1 MSTLLF
7 FPFTCRTRRLPLM
20 MLVVAFALLNLNACA
35 KSPQQAVTPVAVAPT
50 QTLPKPQPD
59 ALVTPQTNP
68 LAARTEQLKQTVLD
82 KLVFLPGGTFEMGDW
97 GSPEGLP
104 YDGWSQARPLHKVT
118 LDGFSMMA
126 YKVTYD
132 DFDLFTDVVGEQRIN
147 QDPDWLKARAPRKPA
162 GVNWYGA
169 KAYCEWLGK
178 LTGQPFDL
186 PTEAQWEYAA
196 RSGGKRLLFATD
208 NGDVDEGRNYPKDG
222 ELDRTLKIRLVP
234 PDIGTYP
241 PNPAGLYGMLDYSSS
256 EWVND
261 WYDPDYYKVSPEF
274 NPTGPEK
281 GQPVQASHPERGPGK
296 VMRGLLGSSPAFGG
310 FVFSRGARWPRS
322 VPDTETPPKGYSAL
336 PNVQFRCVLNAAK
349 PIR

>member
-7 FPFTCRTRRLPLM
+7 LPFTCRTRRLPLM
-20 MLVVAFALLNLNACA
+20 ILVVALASLNLNACA
-35 KSPQQAVTPVAVAPT
+35 KSPQQAVNPVAVAQA
-50 QTLPKPQPD
+50 QTAPKPLPD

-68 LAARTEQLKQTVLD
+68 LAARTEQLKQAVLGN
-82 KLVFLPGGTFEMGDW
+82 LVFLPGGTFEMGDW

-147 QDPDWLKARAPRKPA
+147 QDPDWLKKYRSPKKPA

-196 RSGGKRLLFATD
+196 RSGGKRVLFATD
-208 NGDVDEGRNYPKDG
+208 NGNIDKGRNYPDSWRMTD
-222 ELDRTLKIRLVP
+222 DRV

-241 PNPAGLYGMLDYSSS
+241 PNPAGLYGILDSGSR
-256 EWVND
+256 EWVSD
-261 WYDPDYYKVSPEF
+261 WYDPDYYKVSPEN
-274 NPTGPEK
+274 NPAG
-281 GQPVQASHPERGPGK
+281 PERGSIVMSGDRGAEEK
-296 VMRGLLGSSPAFGG
+296 VQRGLLGSSPAFGG
-310 FVFSRGARWPRS
+310 FVFSRGSSRPRS
-322 VPDTETPPKGYSAL
+322 FQDWQKGKEDEPMPGYSGSRG
-336 PNVQFRCVLNAAK
+336 NQFRCIVNAAE